1 MFVLLMWQILLP
13 GFIGLANNGD
23 FPKVAG
29 PLSLGAAD
37 HYADSFLF
45 FEPDYVRSPGMFWDS
60 GLKSSEHLL
69 AAIAARA
76 ELKFGDP
83 HTFDIRWLGAV
94 HIVGWML
101 AYLVLLRTMRGLN
114 GVYWWIAVIASLWIF
129 ADVSYVSYFN
139 SFFMDTAGLIGGL
152 AMVAAI
158 PFLISERRIAIFG
171 FASLLF
177 VTSKSQ
183 HSLFA
188 LLPVALLIFIA
199 ITATR
204 RISKAAALVMAA
216 IVTVG
221 SIWVATA
228 APDWYRSTSRF
239 NLLFFKILP
248 QSKTPAEDAQELGLA
263 PSDLQFIGMHAF
275 TPGGPASN
283 LAWLQEFGH
292 RGSYAN
298 VARFYLRHP
307 ALPFR
312 FMWRD
317 MVEEVW
323 LIRANNLSNFPRS
336 AGHPAGAR
344 TDRMASWSSMRSWLF
359 VHWPFH
365 IVIWYAL
372 VLIGATTLLLRGQ
385 LSNVERG
392 LALAILFAALLG
404 VGEFCFTTLVDALE
418 TYRHLLMFH
427 LFTDLSIF
435 FSLLL
440 LLTIYT
446 RQRAVTKGS
455 GSTLGISQRPRF
467 GGSIVKS

>member
-1 MFVLLMWQILLP
+1 MFILLVWQILLP

-37 HYADSFLF
+37 NYADSFLF
-45 FEPDYVRSPGMFWDS
+45 FEPDYVRSSRYFWDP

-69 AAIAARA
+69 ATIAARA
-76 ELKFGDP
+76 ELTFGDP
-83 HTFDIRWLGAV
+83 RIFDIRWLGVV
-94 HIVGWML
+94 HIAGWLL
-101 AYLVLLRTMRGLN
+101 AYLVLLRAMRGLV
-114 GVYWWIAVIASLWIF
+114 GVGWWLAMFASLWIF

-152 AMVAAI
+152 AMAAAV
-158 PFLISERRIAIFG
+158 PLLISERKIAIFG

-188 LLPVALLIFIA
+188 LLPVILLIFIA
-199 ITATR
+199 ATATR
-204 RISKAAALVMAA
+204 RISKATALAMMALVIA
-216 IVTVG
+216 G

-228 APDWYRSTSRF
+228 APDWYRNTSRF
-239 NLLFFKILP
+239 NLIFFKILP
-248 QSKTPAEDAQELGLA
+248 QSKTPAEDAKELGLA
-263 PSDLQFIGMHAF
+263 PSDVQFIGMHAF
-275 TPGGPASN
+275 TPGGPASS
-283 LAWLQEFGH
+283 LAWLLEFGH

-298 VARFYLRHP
+298 VVRFYLKHP
-307 ALPFR
+307 ALALK

-317 MVEEVW
+317 IVEEVW

-336 AGHPAGAR
+336 AGRPAGAR
-344 TDRMASWSSMRSWLF
+344 TDRMASWSSLRSWLF
-359 VHWPFH
+359 VRWPPH
-365 IVIWYAL
+365 IVTWYAL
-372 VLIGATTLLLRGQ
+372 ALIGVTALLLRVE
-385 LSNVERG
+385 LSNDERG
-392 LALAILFAALLG
+392 IAIAVLFAALLG
-404 VGEFCFTTLVDALE
+404 AGEFCFTTLVDALE

-440 LLTIYT
+440 ALTIY
-446 RQRAVTKGS
+446 A
-455 GSTLGISQRPRF
+455 RPRALRL
-467 GGSIVKS
+467 GGSILKS